1 MYMDS
6 SLASSFAAN
15 VDWAY
20 AGLVHTADPVPGPD
34 LREMGLGGSLVYADE
49 LEGAGSILVVAA
61 NIAGAASITASAD
74 AGTQRQAVRDGVID
88 FLVSNLSEAL
98 RILKNEIRKR
108 EPVAVCVAQPPEELE
123 SDMAELGVLP
133 DLLPPGALNAS
144 RFEVFLD
151 QGARQIAPVSAAK
164 NQTILTWSVD
174 RTPTRHLPKL
184 DAIALDCL
192 GANKTP
198 ITWPVRRW
206 LRYAPRY
213 MGRLAHE
220 KRLVRCQTPVARAFL
235 NTVRGLVA
243 DGLLDVAV
251 AIEMCSSGKSE
262 SHQITP
268 PSNRQR
274 PEDSLLFPSGSFDPG
289 P

>member
-6 SLASSFAAN
+6 SLTGSFAAN

-20 AGLVHTADPVPGPD
+20 AGLVSTANSVPGPD
-34 LREMGLGGSLVYADE
+34 LKEMGLGGSLVYADE
-49 LEGAGSILVVAA
+49 LEGAGSVLVVAA
-61 NIAGAASITASAD
+61 NIAGAASISASAD

-98 RILKNEIRKR
+98 RILKNEVRKR

-123 SDMAELGVLP
+123 RDMAELGVLP

-151 QGARQIAPVSAAK
+151 QGARQIAPFSARK

-174 RTPTRHLPKL
+174 SAPARNLPKL

-192 GANKTP
+192 GSDQTP
-198 ITWPVRRW
+198 ITWHVRRW

-235 NTVRGLVA
+235 RKVQELTA
-243 DGLLDVAV
+243 DGQLEVAV

-262 SHQITP
+262 SLRFTP
-268 PSNRQR
+268 PSYQR